1 MYRLS
6 SRIGEFL
13 LPHMLAIFSVVSL
26 FNFSQSGGYIIVSH
40 CGLNL
45 IFIIT
50 YKVRAISFPVIFLGN
65 LVILS

>member
-1 MYRLS
+1 MYRFS
-6 SRIGEFL
+6 SRIGGFL
-13 LPHMLAIFSVVSL
+13 LPHILAIFGVVSL

-45 IFIIT
+45 IFLIT
-50 YKVRAISFPVIFLGN
+50 YEVRVFSFPVIFLGN